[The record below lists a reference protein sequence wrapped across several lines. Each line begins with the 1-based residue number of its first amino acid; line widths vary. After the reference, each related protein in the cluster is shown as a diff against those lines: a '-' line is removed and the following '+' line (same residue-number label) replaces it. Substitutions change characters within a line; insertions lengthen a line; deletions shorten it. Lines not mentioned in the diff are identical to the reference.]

1 MTARLSRT
9 TLVAYAAPAVIGST
23 LSLSLQTFAAP
34 FYATQVGLGATLVG
48 VIFGAVRI
56 VDLVF
61 DPLFGLAS
69 DPTRT
74 RWGRRRPWFV
84 IIAPVLMTALW
95 FFFNPPSGA
104 GAAYLSVLLVL
115 VYLGWSVATISHM
128 ALGTELTS
136 DYRERNRVSA
146 MREFGVVAGIL
157 ATLGASAGLEL
168 FFGADQRAKTSAM
181 GTTMIVMIPI
191 SVAIL
196 CAFVRER
203 PAGPPRRAD
212 WLGAWKLVASHPAL
226 RGILLVDLL
235 LALATAIRSGLYI
248 FLADK
253 VFGLGDR
260 SSTLLLVQFVAGFA
274 GIELWTQL
282 AHRKGRSRTLAWACL
297 LGAGLSP
304 LIFLFPRDP
313 SSFWLFFA
321 VNAVGGLGF
330 GAGAVLLRALL
341 GDVVDRDA
349 AQRGD
354 ARTGAFFAFLIMTQK
369 FGQAAAIAL
378 TYPLLDLIGFSG
390 RAGAAN
396 PPQTLNGLLMLFAL
410 APMALYL
417 AAVAILWRFP
427 RLGAASP
434 AAATA

>member
-1 MTARLSRT
+1 MTDRLSRA
-9 TLVAYAAPAVIGST
+9 TLAAYAAPAMIGSI

-34 FYATQVGLGATLVG
+34 FYAVQVGLGATLVG
-48 VIFGAVRI
+48 AIFGSVRI

-61 DPLFGLAS
+61 DPLFGLLS
-69 DPTRT
+69 DRTRT
-74 RWGRRRPWFV
+74 RWGRRRVWFV
-84 IIAPVLMTALW
+84 LSAPVLMAAAW
-95 FFFNPPSGA
+95 FFFNPPAHA
-104 GAAYLSVLLVL
+104 GAAWLTVLLVL
-115 VYLGWSVATISHM
+115 VYLGWSIVTISHM

-146 MREFGVVAGIL
+146 TREFGVVGGIL
-157 ATLGASAGLEL
+157 LTLGAGAALEL
-168 FFGADQRAKTSAM
+168 WLGADQRAKTGAI
-181 GTTMIVMIPI
+181 GAILVVMIPI

-203 PAGPPRRAD
+203 RVGPPRRAD
-212 WLGAWKLVASHPAL
+212 WLGAWKLLASHPAL
-226 RGILLVDLL
+226 RGILLVDLM
-235 LALATAIRSGLYI
+235 LAAATAVRSGLYI

-282 AHRKGRSRTLAWACL
+282 AHRQGRSRTLAWACL

-313 SSFWLFFA
+313 SAFWLFFA
-321 VNAVGGLGF
+321 VNALGGLTF

-341 GDVVDRDA
+341 GDVVDQDA

-378 TYPLLDLIGFSG
+378 TYPLFDLIGFSG

-396 PPQTLNGLLMLFAL
+396 PSQALEGLLALFAL
-410 APMALYL
+410 VPMALHL
-417 AAVAILWRFP
+417 AAVALLWRFP
-427 RLGAASP
+427 RLGPATPAVAS
-434 AAATA
+434 A